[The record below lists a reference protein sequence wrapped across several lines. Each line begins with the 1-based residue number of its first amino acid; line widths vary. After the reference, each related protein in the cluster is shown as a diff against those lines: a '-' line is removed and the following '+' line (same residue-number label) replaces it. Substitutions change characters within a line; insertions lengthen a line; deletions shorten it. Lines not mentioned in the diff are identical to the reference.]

1 MFGHGECYGGP
12 GHCELP
18 PAENRKFDRRE
29 RSMNT
34 PRNHRIDVT
43 RCVKKLLA
51 TGAKTLTVSLVVIGA
66 SYEED
71 RELLRLDGVSL
82 NFLD

>member
-1 MFGHGECYGGP
+1 
-12 GHCELP
+12 
-18 PAENRKFDRRE
+18 
-29 RSMNT
+29 MNT

-43 RCVKKLLA
+43 RCVRKLLA
-51 TGAKTLTVSLVVIGA
+51 AGAKTLTVSLVVIGA